1 MSEASALCLWL
12 CLLRFSEMCSFSKLY
27 TSFTLG
33 PYFWKYY
40 FKIQFTGKWITIN
53 EESIREDHI
62 YSLQYHPHHIP
73 QFAPLPFFYFIMVRI
88 DQSRWSNQTKQ
99 VLPST
104 NLLQATNYTFRCS
117 KELLCHLIKVLKLR
131 VLYWKVVSQHL
142 YFQVLQCPTNCFAVD
157 WRLSDFSGAGGF
169 TKIYTQSQP
178 HSFKTLPHHSKRF
191 ESERW

>member
-1 MSEASALCLWL
+1 MNWKHVLIVVRFRDQGVFLVMKSLYLRFPIRDWDVRVLLTSWVMLYVMHESALCLWL

-40 FKIQFTGKWITIN
+40 FKIQLTGKWITIN
-53 EESIREDHI
+53 EESIRKDHI
-62 YSLQYHPHHIP
+62 YSRQYHPHHIP

-117 KELLCHLIKVLKLR
+117 KKMLCHWLK
-131 VLYWKVVSQHL
+131 
-142 YFQVLQCPTNCFAVD
+142 F
-157 WRLSDFSGAGGF
+157 
-169 TKIYTQSQP
+169 
-178 HSFKTLPHHSKRF
+178 
-191 ESERW
+191 

>member
-53 EESIREDHI
+53 EESIRKDHI

-73 QFAPLPFFYFIMVRI
+73 QFVLSPSSTSSWSEWINLDEAIKR
-88 DQSRWSNQTKQ
+88 SRCC
-99 VLPST
+99 
-104 NLLQATNYTFRCS
+104 LLQIYY
-117 KELLCHLIKVLKLR
+117 KPPIIL
-131 VLYWKVVSQHL
+131 
-142 YFQVLQCPTNCFAVD
+142 
-157 WRLSDFSGAGGF
+157 SGAP
-169 TKIYTQSQP
+169 KNCSVIDW
-178 HSFKTLPHHSKRF
+178 SFKTLLKGRIPTIVLSGAASMSNKLLCSWLKAFRLF
-191 ESERW
+191 SCRWFLQYLLTATQFQNITTSFQTIPVKTLIR